1 MNVLILG
8 SGGREHSLAWKIAQS
23 PKLSKLYI
31 APGNAGTKDVGE
43 NIDLSPTDFKAVK
56 QSVLSLGINLVL
68 VGPEDPLVKGIR
80 DFFLAD
86 AELKNIPVIGPDKR
100 GAELEGS
107 KEFAKEI
114 MYKAGVNTARY
125 RTCHNEDE
133 LRKACIEFG
142 APYVIKHD
150 GLAAGKGVLILNNLQ
165 EAKDELTEMLANK
178 KFGSASNK
186 VVIEEFL
193 TGIELSCFVLTDGKS
208 YVTLPS
214 AKDYKR
220 IGEGDYM
227 FSGDDKY
234 LVFDSNKNH
243 LLTLTPRNQHDN
255 NETIETIEIV
265 SSFFKTDNGVT
276 IESTFG
282 MIEKHHKI
290 NSIQNTINNLIIYV
304 DEIDAY
310 FIIDKQNLPID
321 LRLGTE
327 KIIKS
332 INIPP
337 ESKIKRFMIGWN

>member
-1 MNVLILG
+1 MKKYLII
-8 SGGREHSLAWKIAQS
+8 SLIIFIVGCSSDEYKIEKGKIG
-23 PKLSKLYI
+23 KLNTEIKVQQLDSIY
-31 APGNAGTKDVGE
+31 
-43 NIDLSPTDFKAVK
+43 
-56 QSVLSLGINLVL
+56 
-68 VGPEDPLVKGIR
+68 
-80 DFFLAD
+80 
-86 AELKNIPVIGPDKR
+86 KNDSIV
-100 GAELEGS
+100 
-107 KEFAKEI
+107 
-114 MYKAGVNTARY
+114 
-125 RTCHNEDE
+125 
-133 LRKACIEFG
+133 
-142 APYVIKHD
+142 
-150 GLAAGKGVLILNNLQ
+150 
-165 EAKDELTEMLANK
+165 
-178 KFGSASNK
+178 
-186 VVIEEFL
+186 
-193 TGIELSCFVLTDGKS
+193 
-208 YVTLPS
+208 
-214 AKDYKR
+214 KR

-282 MIEKHHKI
+282 MIEKYHKI